1 MSEEIEY
8 IDPELNEFERE
19 LKSRLTVKKEDEKN
33 LQFLKEFLEKKKNE
47 TTFIHIGDNIQININ
62 PPNNPV
68 GKDKSTFKK
77 RNVLYLIITSIIIT
91 SIIIFFLLPPEPVQQ
106 TLKATYHIAYFEDI
120 EIIDKLSKDL
130 NLSENEYAKFIF
142 YKAFKRD
149 TILFQNGKAN
159 LFPTYEKVEF
169 TDLSHIFRSMVEN
182 LLNDTTSKVHFV
194 FVGNMPET
202 PQDIIKNGS
211 KLKWIIREQFQKLS
225 KKNNLSVKIILKDEK
240 RKEIGEFIEKFEEN
254 NIKYEI
260 IK

>member
-1 MSEEIEY
+1 LTACTTSHY
-8 IDPELNEFERE
+8 I
-19 LKSRLTVKKEDEKN
+19 S
-33 LQFLKEFLEKKKNE
+33 
-47 TTFIHIGDNIQININ
+47 
-62 PPNNPV
+62 
-68 GKDKSTFKK
+68 
-77 RNVLYLIITSIIIT
+77 
-91 SIIIFFLLPPEPVQQ
+91 
-106 TLKATYHIAYFEDI
+106 
-120 EIIDKLSKDL
+120 
-130 NLSENEYAKFIF
+130 
-142 YKAFKRD
+142 
-149 TILFQNGKAN
+149 
-159 LFPTYEKVEF
+159 
-169 TDLSHIFRSMVEN
+169 EN